1 MAGTGDNNSN
11 GNSMITQDIDNDSF
25 EDEDETPMRRHTN
38 HSSSQS
44 YLSQHSTESRSSVV
58 TTESVLED
66 NALSTDEKKR
76 KLQVLYYG
84 SKYKEEDKYEIQKVR
99 KIVRDNV
106 FQQVKFC
113 RGEGASKQ
121 GKSSNNVA
129 MKRAFG
135 KSHDAPDLTLR
146 NGYAYEILI
155 LSGNGEDKKS
165 LTERALWWKTYNTYV
180 LHEVR
185 QLRSSMNFNVKKS
198 CIEGKMYYIE
208 F

>member
-84 SKYKEEDKYEIQKVR
+84 SK
-99 KIVRDNV
+99 
-106 FQQVKFC
+106 
-113 RGEGASKQ
+113 
-121 GKSSNNVA
+121 
-129 MKRAFG
+129 
-135 KSHDAPDLTLR
+135 
-146 NGYAYEILI
+146 
-155 LSGNGEDKKS
+155 
-165 LTERALWWKTYNTYV
+165 
-180 LHEVR
+180 
-185 QLRSSMNFNVKKS
+185 
-198 CIEGKMYYIE
+198 
-208 F
+208 